1 MPRTRN
7 VDDPYY
13 GELTIR
19 TDSERGVVEVSGEQ
33 VPPVVIQRSPDAEV
47 TRLVPIGTRKADHLT
62 MTVDGAEAGLRPGPG
77 KLTRASYRVDVTLAG
92 THYRFTPDSDDYTL
106 LKRDGA
112 GIASFGLDTAGK
124 FTVFWQARREDSRPA
139 DAAIGY
145 ALSAAFRTGAL
156 GIFTVLLNGS
166 ENVPRP

>member
-1 MPRTRN
+1 M
-7 VDDPYY
+7 
-13 GELTIR
+13 
-19 TDSERGVVEVSGEQ
+19 
-33 VPPVVIQRSPDAEV
+33 
-47 TRLVPIGTRKADHLT
+47 
-62 MTVDGAEAGLRPGPG
+62 
-77 KLTRASYRVDVTLAG
+77 TLAG

-112 GIASFGLDTAGK
+112 KIASFGLDTAGK

-145 ALSAAFRTGAL
+145 ALSTAFRTGAL